1 MLQYFPGRNIMD
13 EKTKEIK
20 WTPPP
25 GTFTV
30 IREALELFKE
40 MVTELE
46 LDGIEID
53 YRELKALMDWCRDH
67 GEETITPPEEILG
80 YLGKYLIPAFSIL
93 DDGTDRDKLEP
104 TVRELMEPFPEMKKQ
119 WEMYVEP

>member
-1 MLQYFPGRNIMD
+1 MD